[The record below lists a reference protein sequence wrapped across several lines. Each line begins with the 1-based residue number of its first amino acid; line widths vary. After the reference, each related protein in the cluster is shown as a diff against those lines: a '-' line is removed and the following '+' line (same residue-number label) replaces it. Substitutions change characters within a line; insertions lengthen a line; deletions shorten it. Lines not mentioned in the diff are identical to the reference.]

1 MTPVKKTT
9 TKTAAS
15 AVKTTKKTEEKEKS
29 VDIRDL
35 TPKERRER
43 FLEMKKED
51 SKTLEDWRIARAD
64 VEEERVPFGLLALDN
79 ILQLGGLPR
88 RGRVLQFH
96 GQEHGGKST
105 LCCKVVANY
114 QAHTGEPAVIN
125 DFEGTLSWDYL
136 KKIGVD
142 PEMAVLYTP
151 DSIQSACAKT
161 LEHMENGTRLFVFD
175 SIPAMR
181 SLVEAKDI
189 KSGKAFK
196 PTMGRH
202 ARAIQEFFDVMLPW
216 AKRYDCTFLM
226 VNQVRARMDGTYE
239 AEIAQKYPSFTNLPY
254 TLPGGRAARYYMS
267 AMIEVNVKKAWKYG
281 KAYQKTGGVVDEF
294 VLGPDLPVSQQGD
307 FIATEIAARILK
319 NKMSGGG
326 YRGGTIWMRPG
337 QGIDDYISVR
347 QMAREY
353 GLIFASGKKW
363 IVGEHEN
370 PIVTYDTKAEALED
384 LVIKCNREVLDRLK
398 PFVASYIDHDKVN
411 FSSEVDENVQNYMEG
426 ESEFV
431 GDEVDDLN
439 IVKVKTIDIE
449 TDEL

>member
-1 MTPVKKTT
+1 MTPAK
-9 TKTAAS
+9 AA
-15 AVKTTKKTEEKEKS
+15 AKEKEDKKEKKD
-29 VDIRDL
+29 VRDL

-43 FLEMKKED
+43 FLDMKKED
-51 SKTLEDWRIARAD
+51 NKLEDWRISRSD
-64 VEEERVPFGLLALDN
+64 VEEEKIPFGLLALDN

-105 LCCKVVANY
+105 LCCKIVANY
-114 QAHTGEPAVIN
+114 QAQTGEPAVIN
-125 DFEGTLSWDYL
+125 DFEGTLSWSYL
-136 KKIGVD
+136 KNIGVD
-142 PEMAVLYTP
+142 PDMAVLYTP
-151 DSIQSACAKT
+151 DSIQSACQNT

-175 SIPAMR
+175 SIPAMK

-202 ARAIQEFFDVMLPW
+202 ARAMQEFFDIMLPW
-216 AKRYDCTFLM
+216 ARRYDCTFLM
-226 VNQVRARMDGTYE
+226 VNQIRARMDGTRE
-239 AEIAQKYPSFTNLPY
+239 AEYAQKYPSFTNLPY

-281 KAYQKTGGVVDEF
+281 KAYQRGSTQDEF
-294 VLGPDLPVSQQGD
+294 ILGPELPSAEQGD
-307 FIATEIAARILK
+307 FIATEVAARILK

-337 QGIDDYISVR
+337 MGIDDYISIR

-353 GLIFASGKKW
+353 DLISAAGKKW

-370 PIVTYDTKAEALED
+370 PIITYNTKAEALED
-384 LVIKCNREVLDRLK
+384 LVMKCNIEVLDRLK
-398 PFVASYIDHDKVN
+398 PLVASYIDRDKTLR
-411 FSSEVDENVQNYMEG
+411 FASDVDETTLSYVEG
-426 ESEFV
+426 ETDFV
-431 GDEVDDLN
+431 GDEAENEDE
-439 IVKVKTIDIE
+439 KVAIKTIDLE
-449 TDEL
+449 EL